1 MTREEIPPKKGILD
15 YLRDWGIAAL
25 LVSPC
30 IAFFTLLIQWGVIPA
45 KVEAQEK
52 AIERHESMLND
63 QNTQLAVIQNN
74 IEYIK
79 EKVKKL

>member
-1 MTREEIPPKKGILD
+1 MREEIPPKKGLKD
-15 YLRDWGIAAL
+15 YLRDWGLAAL

-30 IAFFTLLIQWGVIPA
+30 IAFFTLLINWGVIPS

-52 AIERHESMLND
+52 AIERHEAMLND
-63 QNTQLAVIQNN
+63 QNTQLAVIQND
-74 IEYIK
+74 ITYIR